1 MECLL
6 FPEVMAQHLSKILI
20 FGNKMNE
27 KLSLPFD
34 LFLRHHKAHGLE
46 TQSISYKWN
55 WRNGSFRIFSITTDL
70 SIRLRF
76 VLWRR

>member
-55 WRNGSFRIFSITTDL
+55 
-70 SIRLRF
+70 
-76 VLWRR
+76 